1 MICEI
6 CRRDEN
12 EPHPMSARVGEMFEK
27 LGAKVDC
34 RIRHKVSAPH
44 GGMCHPVE
52 CRGDMAY
59 TDMTACSCLTASAY
73 RSTVAF
79 CTTWN

>member
-12 EPHPMSARVGEMFEK
+12 EPHPMSARVGEMFAK
-27 LGAKVDC
+27 LGTKVDC

-44 GGMCHPVE
+44 GWMCHPVE
-52 CRGDMAY
+52 CRGDGAY
-59 TDMTACSCLTASAY
+59 TDMTACSCSTAS
-73 RSTVAF
+73 RCCSTVALR
-79 CTTWN
+79 TT